1 MTVRGRWLAG
11 LALALVLAGCGGGEA
26 PPTTPTSPPA
36 GGGGGGGGGGR
47 DSGVEVQR
55 EAFPAGGGSGIVAS
69 KRYPGVLWAIRDR
82 GGQDR
87 QGRPQNALYAY
98 KVTDG
103 KVAKLAGGAAFKA
116 VPMPVPAGDGEDI
129 GRDSEGNLWIADIGN
144 NECDRTDTA
153 LLKVR
158 EPDPAATGPAKLL
171 ATYRYRFPDPPA
183 GCAGRNAESMFLVDD
198 VPYLIDKA
206 EESTLYRFPSLD
218 PDAAVT
224 LEKVGVLAGQVANL
238 SGADLSTGRRPGP
251 SSSPAPAPARPTSR
265 GWRSATTASTST
277 SWPRTATPTSSR
289 PAPTS
294 AEAGR
299 PPAPSGRAGARGG
312 ASRAGGPPTAAG
324 PRRRGRRP
332 AGPRVAGHRPRCRPG
347 PTWPGTRP
355 G

>member
-11 LALALVLAGCGGGEA
+11 LTLALVLAGCGGGEA

-87 QGRPQNALYAY
+87 PGRPQNALYAY

-116 VPMPVPAGDGEDI
+116 VPMPVPAGDWEDI

-206 EESTLYRFPSLD
+206 EESTVYRFPSLD
-218 PDAAVT
+218 PAAAVT

-238 SGADLSTGRRPGP
+238 SGADLSTDRRRLAVNTHTVLYVYQAADP
-251 SSSPAPAPARPTSR
+251 SADGAALVADLIS
-265 GWRSATTASTST
+265 
-277 SWPRTATPTSSR
+277 
-289 PAPTS
+289 
-294 AEAGR
+294 R
-299 PPAPSGRAGARGG
+299 PPAWTVQLAGPGAGAANVEGVAFGYDSLDLNLLAENRDVYFVP
-312 ASRAGGPPTAAG
+312 ASAYER
-324 PRRRGRRP
+324 
-332 AGPRVAGHRPRCRPG
+332 
-347 PTWPGTRP
+347 
-355 G
+355 